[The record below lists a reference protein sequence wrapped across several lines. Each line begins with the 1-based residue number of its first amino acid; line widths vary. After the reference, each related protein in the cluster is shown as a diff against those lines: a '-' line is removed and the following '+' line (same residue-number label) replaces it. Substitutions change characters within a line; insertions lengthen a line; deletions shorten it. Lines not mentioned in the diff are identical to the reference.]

1 MIAIAFM
8 LLLILER
15 YLIGQPWRYGEL
27 YSASWSNGL
36 VALMTGALCIAVT
49 LVLSLWSALFSVIGI
64 HFFRTLFTHDLFI
77 ALCGSITVALGISTL
92 RQKETIIRPLSRV
105 AGSLAQLLLPIVVLV
120 ELLFLLALP
129 VTGLA
134 PLWGTGNGTALLM
147 ALTGLVLLGTV
158 VYFGETPD
166 RADHTRG
173 MHVFITIGMI
183 ALPTLSLL
191 SAYGLSLRV
200 LQYGWTVERCWA
212 LAIWVVLTG
221 FAVSYALAAVRHR
234 RDWFL
239 TLDQINRFGLY
250 GSLALLI
257 AIQSPLLDFREI
269 SLASQ
274 IERAQLDGDHW
285 ANFDFGYS
293 RNMLGRPGWL
303 HSTSLIDELGEDDP
317 ELVEVIK
324 NPPPGIPGTPLAWK
338 TNLTLYPGDLL
349 VPAALLPIIRSESM
363 GSLEQHIFPVQ
374 LKNDGSTQFLV
385 ASRFNESFV
394 SLGIYYVTPEGEWRR
409 RELQSSD
416 PIGMDDEVLRALI
429 DGRYAIDTPE
439 FNALR
444 INGTRYDVR

>member
-1 MIAIAFM
+1 MQA
-8 LLLILER
+8 
-15 YLIGQPWRYGEL
+15 
-27 YSASWSNGL
+27 
-36 VALMTGALCIAVT
+36 
-49 LVLSLWSALFSVIGI
+49 
-64 HFFRTLFTHDLFI
+64 
-77 ALCGSITVALGISTL
+77 
-92 RQKETIIRPLSRV
+92 K
-105 AGSLAQLLLPIVVLV
+105 
-120 ELLFLLALP
+120 
-129 VTGLA
+129 
-134 PLWGTGNGTALLM
+134 
-147 ALTGLVLLGTV
+147 
-158 VYFGETPD
+158 
-166 RADHTRG
+166 
-173 MHVFITIGMI
+173 
-183 ALPTLSLL
+183 
-191 SAYGLSLRV
+191 
-200 LQYGWTVERCWA
+200 
-212 LAIWVVLTG
+212 
-221 FAVSYALAAVRHR
+221 
-234 RDWFL
+234 
-239 TLDQINRFGLY
+239 
-250 GSLALLI
+250 
-257 AIQSPLLDFREI
+257 
-269 SLASQ
+269 
-274 IERAQLDGDHW
+274 IERTQLDGDHW

-303 HSTSLIDELGEDDP
+303 HSTSLIGELGEDDP
-317 ELVEVIK
+317 ELVELIK